1 MTSLNFTA
9 AVPVID
15 ANVGVGHKNKHPAP
29 FDSPDELMAE
39 MHRHGVEQ
47 ALVHHQS
54 GESGSAIEANE
65 HLTAW
70 CRDDNRLM
78 YQWMAGPEAD
88 SVKQLQDLRAASK
101 VDNVRLHDCAAAGLP
116 FVDWLYGDLLEWL
129 QAEKIPLWVSMAN
142 EWDPTWL
149 SPMPMTPVTEIM
161 ETLRKFPDLVT
172 VLVGA
177 HYSHAHFV
185 RPFLKLLP
193 NSYIELSRY
202 EVLADLEKVI
212 AEYGAQRFVYGSF
225 YPRYAV
231 GPMLYYIHNI
241 GLNDA
246 DLKEICAGN
255 LEAILKRGEK

>member
-9 AVPVID
+9 GVPVID
-15 ANVGVGHKNKHPAP
+15 ANVGVGHKSKRPAP
-29 FDSPDELMAE
+29 FDTPDELMTE
-39 MHRHGVEQ
+39 MQRHGVGR
-47 ALVHHQS
+47 ALVHPQA
-54 GESGSAIEANE
+54 GESGSAIDANE
-65 HLTAW
+65 MLPEW
-70 CRDDNRLM
+70 CGNESRLIH
-78 YQWMAGPEAD
+78 QWTAGPEAD
-88 SVKQLQDLRAASK
+88 SLKQLQDMRADGK
-101 VDNVRLHDCAAAGLP
+101 VDNVRLHDSAASGLP

-161 ETLRKFPDLVT
+161 DTLRKFPDLVT

-193 NSYIELSRY
+193 SSYIELSRY

-212 AEYGAQRFVYGSF
+212 DEYGAKRFVYGSF
-225 YPRYAV
+225 YPRYAM

-246 DLKEICAGN
+246 DLKGICAGN
-255 LEAILKRGEK
+255 LEAILEGGRK